1 MNASVSPW
9 SRRLILALA
18 LLSLGV
24 AWSCMTNLAGTVPW
38 YRHTEA
44 NFPALTDS
52 LALNSGIAPARA
64 GERGLLPSYVLAL
77 DWRIRHHLGL
87 LPAWN
92 IPTLAQ
98 TPEPLPAIRELVRLE
113 RIHSRLLVILM
124 LLGGGV
130 LACAILPGLESGC
143 FTLALLAGGA
153 GLLYHGLVVQ
163 PELLGVG
170 LGGVLALLCAWRGT
184 TASRWWSHHFG
195 VFLAGLCGGFAA
207 LAQSSGFFHLLVV
220 YAWCW
225 LAALTRPGVRPGP
238 SGIRV
243 GLLPT
248 ASAMLLLW
256 LAHEAAVLG
265 ATTAVTAERLRA
277 VALLAGLLPL
287 LALWEGPGRIG
298 GFLRERAS
306 ELALLCGGALA
317 SLALGY
323 GALRA
328 ILPAEAAL
336 ACWAGQLEILFYPGP
351 FLENLL
357 TAPPGIAREVA
368 RFIRENPFLFAAAAA
383 LTLVACVDRGVPVR
397 TKAFIGL
404 LLAGTLGH
412 LWQLAHVRYV
422 DSASVAVQVPLLLL
436 CSLALLALGPWPHRA
451 DRHAWMAPLILV
463 ASLVLLATVP
473 WRLRVKSPQATAE
486 DNPAVS
492 GHTVT
497 HLFDHHAHPPAF
509 RQMMRHHYGDRTGFA
524 QALGQY
530 LADPAHRH

>member
-1 MNASVSPW
+1 MNSTVPPSP
-9 SRRLILALA
+9 RRLVIALA
-18 LLSLGV
+18 LLSLAV
-24 AWSCMTNLAGTVPW
+24 AWGCMTSLAGNVPW
-38 YRHTEA
+38 YRHAEA
-44 NFPALTDS
+44 NLPALTDS
-52 LALNSGIAPARA
+52 LALNSGIAPARI
-64 GERGLLPSYVLAL
+64 GERGLLPAYLLAL
-77 DWRIRHHLGL
+77 DWRVRHHLGL

-92 IPTLAQ
+92 IPTLGAS
-98 TPEPLPAIRELVRLE
+98 TEPLPAIRELVRLE
-113 RIHSRLLVILM
+113 RIHSRLLVIL
-124 LLGGGV
+124 LILCGGA
-130 LACAILPGLESGC
+130 LACAIVSGLESGC
-143 FTLALLAGGA
+143 LALALLAGGA

-163 PELLGVG
+163 PELLAGG

-184 TASRWWSHHFG
+184 TASRWWHHHLG

-207 LAQSSGFFHLLVV
+207 LAQPSGFFHLLVV

-225 LAALTRPGVRPGP
+225 LAALTAPGLRPGP
-238 SGIRV
+238 PGIRF
-243 GLLPT
+243 GLLPA

-277 VALLAGLLPL
+277 LALLAGLLPL

-298 GFLRERAS
+298 GFLRERAG

-317 SLALGY
+317 SLVLGY

-328 ILPAEAAL
+328 ILPADVAL
-336 ACWAGQLEILFYPGP
+336 AGWAGQLEILFYPGP

-357 TAPPGIAREVA
+357 TAPPGITREVA
-368 RFIRENPFLFAAAAA
+368 RFVRENPFLHAAAAA
-383 LTLVACVDRGVPVR
+383 LTLVACLDRGVPVR

-404 LLAGTLGH
+404 LLAGALGH

-422 DSASVAVQVPLLLL
+422 ESASVAVQVPLLLL
-436 CSLALLALGPWPHRA
+436 CALALLALGPWPHRA

-473 WRLRVKSPQATAE
+473 WRLRVKSPPVAAD
-486 DNPAVS
+486 DNPVVS

-497 HLFDHHAHPPAF
+497 LLFDHHAHPPAF
-509 RQMMRHHYGDRTGFA
+509 RQMMRHHYGDRAGFEH
-524 QALGQY
+524 ALGRY
-530 LADPAHRH
+530 LADPGHRY